1 MNDKSLTPYFLTFGP
16 ILLVGAFMM
25 WPASEAIGAR
35 GTQSLVDSMDTLMP
49 LLIAGTLGTIMV
61 LSGVYL
67 LISEMME
74 NTSGMNKQLLSVAG
88 VLIIVTLMAFVT
100 GMGSNVTVINEADRE
115 IDATD
120 EAFAYA
126 SEEDRTDTL
135 NNAFDAGNT
144 VWQMSP
150 VTWGLA
156 LVLIGLV
163 SFMMKRPESAMEYV
177 LPALMPLGTVFL
189 SLPILNNPGMFNI
202 VFPITLFVH
211 IILGVLM
218 LTGKVEVPGSA
229 NVSTDP
235 AEV

>member
-1 MNDKSLTPYFLTFGP
+1 MTDRNLTPYFLTFGP
-16 ILLVGAFMM
+16 IFLVGAFML

-35 GTQSLVDSMDTLMP
+35 GTQSLVDAQDTLMP
-49 LLIAGTLGTIMV
+49 LLVVGTLGTIMV

-74 NTSGMNKQLLSVAG
+74 NTGGMNKQLLTVAG
-88 VLIIVTLMAFVT
+88 VLIVVTLMAFIT

-115 IDATD
+115 IDADD
-120 EAFAYA
+120 EAFAYE
-126 SEEDRTDTL
+126 SEADRSDTL

-150 VTWGLA
+150 VTWGLS

-163 SFMMKRPESAMEYV
+163 SFMMKRPETAMEYV

-189 SLPILNNPGMFNI
+189 ALPILNTPALFNV
-202 VFPITLFVH
+202 VFPVTLLFH
-211 IILGVLM
+211 IIIGGLM
-218 LTGKVEVPGSA
+218 LTGKLAVPGSTEEGA
-229 NVSTDP
+229 
-235 AEV
+235 